1 MAADASRRT
10 ERNDDTGVHRVAPQQ
25 KGQATPWP
33 DWSAARGAYRPTWHR
48 HPVVE
53 MAAENFAASARP
65 SLRRGDR
72 GAQGWRPAIMN
83 AAIDRSRIIIGVD
96 PVLVFALRCWARA
109 ALVQAGEICLQEA
122 VDVLQAD
129 AERDG
134 IIVQL

>member
-1 MAADASRRT
+1 
-10 ERNDDTGVHRVAPQQ
+10 
-25 KGQATPWP
+25 
-33 DWSAARGAYRPTWHR
+33 
-48 HPVVE
+48 

-134 IIVQL
+134 LIDQLGADCIQGIMAGAFHYPWRSPQRSLPNGRKASTTPGVCS